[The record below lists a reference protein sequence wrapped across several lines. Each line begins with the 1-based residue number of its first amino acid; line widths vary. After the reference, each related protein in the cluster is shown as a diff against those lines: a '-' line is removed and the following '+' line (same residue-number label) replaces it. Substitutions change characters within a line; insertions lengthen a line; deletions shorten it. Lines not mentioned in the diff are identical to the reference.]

1 MRNNVLNIQF
11 VDNNHLILKM
21 PRDGLWTWSMLLN
34 VYDEIYGLV
43 VMVT

>member
-1 MRNNVLNIQF
+1 MRNNVLNIKF

-21 PRDGLWTWSMLLN
+21 PRDGLWTWFVLLDG
-34 VYDEIYGLV
+34 YDKAFGYM